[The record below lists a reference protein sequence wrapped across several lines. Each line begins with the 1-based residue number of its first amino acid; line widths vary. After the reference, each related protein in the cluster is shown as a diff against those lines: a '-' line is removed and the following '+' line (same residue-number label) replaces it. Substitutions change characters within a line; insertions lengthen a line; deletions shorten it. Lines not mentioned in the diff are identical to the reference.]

1 MSKRERI
8 YSKRL
13 YIVGIRQGLS
23 GFRRGYLPAIVTG
36 RLKRRELLDSYASKL
51 PAPVSAATFRMED
64 GHLPECQP
72 RGDIEAVTAFLADN
86 PWSAAYWSA

>member
-1 MSKRERI
+1 MSKQRI

-13 YIVGIRQGLS
+13 YIVGIPQGIS
-23 GFRRGYLPAIVTG
+23 GFRKPAIPAIVTG
-36 RLKRRELLDSYASKL
+36 LRHRTHQVYEPTWSGQL

-72 RGDIEAVTAFLADN
+72 RGDIEAVTTFLAAN
-86 PWSAAYWSA
+86 PYAAAYWC